1 MNSILDPEE
10 AELSEPKKSEPLIT
24 SIFDEQETKDDE
36 PFILSRTEPMSVAET
51 VRSSGLAYSAAI
63 ALFASVAFML
73 LIGWG
78 ADLLLGSSPWGI
90 VIGVLIGAAI
100 GFYQFFRVTSQIFK
114 K

>member
-1 MNSILDPEE
+1 MNSILDPKE
-10 AELSEPKKSEPLIT
+10 AELSEPKNSEPLIT
-24 SIFDEQETKDDE
+24 SIFDEQEPKDDE
-36 PFILSRTEPMSVAET
+36 PFVLSPTEPMTVAET

-63 ALFASVAFML
+63 ALSASVAFML

>member
-1 MNSILDPEE
+1 MNSILDPKE
-10 AELSEPKKSEPLIT
+10 AELSEPKNSEPLIT
-24 SIFDEQETKDDE
+24 SIFDEQEPKDDE
-36 PFILSRTEPMSVAET
+36 RFVLSPTEPMSVAET

-78 ADLLLGSSPWGI
+78 ADLLFGSSPVGI
-90 VIGVLIGAAI
+90 VVGVLIGAAI